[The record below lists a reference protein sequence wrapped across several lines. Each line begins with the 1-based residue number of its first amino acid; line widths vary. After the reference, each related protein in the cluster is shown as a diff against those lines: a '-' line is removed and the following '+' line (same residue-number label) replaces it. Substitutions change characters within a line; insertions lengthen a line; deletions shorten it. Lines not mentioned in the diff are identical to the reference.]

1 MKMTFRWYGKNDKIP
16 LEYVAQIP
24 GINGVVTSFMDI
36 PVGDVW
42 PLEDLIELEQYVN
55 SYDLNLEVIESVNVH
70 EDIKLGLDSRDEY
83 IKNYQETLVN
93 LSQIGIKTVC
103 YNFMPI
109 FDWTR
114 TDLKK
119 PLQDKSTV
127 LSFDNEQLKDL
138 SAQDLVERIR
148 NDSSEVEIPGWELE
162 RLDEIEGLF
171 KQYETVNEEQLWE
184 NLKYFLEKIIPTAES
199 CNIKMALHPDDP
211 PFSIFGLPRIM
222 TNQKNLQRLLDL
234 VPSINNGLT
243 LCTGSLGPN
252 KDNDMPAMIRNF
264 GGQGKLHFGHI
275 RNVKRVSDKSF
286 YETSHLSSDGSLD
299 LYEIIKAYK
308 DINFDG
314 PVRPDH
320 GRMIWGEEG
329 MPGYGLYDRAL
340 GIAYLNGLYEA
351 ISKNQKVRND

>member
-16 LEYVAQIP
+16 LEHVAQIP
-24 GINGVVTSFMDI
+24 GISGVVTSLIDI
-36 PVGDVW
+36 PVGDAW
-42 PLEDLIELEQYVN
+42 PIKDLIELKNYVN
-55 SYDLNLEVIESVNVH
+55 SYGLNLEVIESVNVH

-114 TDLKK
+114 TDLNM
-119 PLQDKSTV
+119 PLKDKSTV

-171 KQYETVNEEQLWE
+171 KQYETVDEEQLWE

-252 KDNDMPAMIRNF
+252 KDNDMPAMIRDF

-275 RNVKRVSDKSF
+275 RNVKRINDKSF
-286 YETSHLSSDGSLD
+286 HETSHLSSDGSLD
-299 LYEIIKAYK
+299 LYEIVKAYK

-340 GIAYLNGLYEA
+340 GITYLNGLYEA
-351 ISKNQKVRND
+351 ISKARDE